1 VVVWTSADGSAWTAA
16 TPAGQGLTGPGI
28 QAITGLALSGSTLTG
43 VGFTASPA
51 GEEPVFWQS
60 PVR

>member
-1 VVVWTSADGSAWTAA
+1 VVWTSADGSAWQAA
-16 TPAGQGLTGPGI
+16 TPAGEGLAGPGI
-28 QAITGLALSGSTLTG
+28 QAITALSASGGTLTG
-43 VGFTASPA
+43 VGFTALPV